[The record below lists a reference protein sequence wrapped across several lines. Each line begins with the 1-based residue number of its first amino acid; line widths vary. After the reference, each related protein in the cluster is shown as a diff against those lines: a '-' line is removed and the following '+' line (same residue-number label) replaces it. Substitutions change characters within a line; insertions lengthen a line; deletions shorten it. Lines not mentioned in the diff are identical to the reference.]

1 MEKDDENYIPEDI
14 DTSLTKEDKDLDE
27 IKAEEEPVNE
37 PAEEIKIQV
46 KAPDSEQTVDMP
58 VMPSVVR
65 RKMTVLEWLNAM
77 NWRSNPFIFNIVPSL
92 FVGYKSQTE
101 RISMALEE
109 KHKFMLILGPTGS
122 GKTTLLKWLSFKL
135 KKYDVL
141 YIGKPPQKPEE
152 FVEIIS
158 SKYRAPWYAFWSKKI
173 RSIYEIPDFLNKKLG
188 RKTLVILLD
197 EAHEANTDILEWLR
211 VLNDQ
216 VENMSIVMS
225 GLPVFEESLKNS
237 LETFVKRVTAK
248 IELLSLTKE
257 ETKELISKR
266 IIHAGGRGDEFSDAV
281 VSSIYEYTGGFPREI
296 IRVCDEIVNNA
307 IMSGSTEIEF
317 TAGTAAHRE
326 EPVHTAPAEKM
337 TAMQKEILEM
347 LSKRPMTPGQIA
359 DALDLEKY
367 KSRQHAVRSVN
378 NVVKALYETNY
389 LERRKEEKA
398 FVYSLSARYS
408 TLFVKR

>member
-237 LETFVKRVTAK
+237 LETFKKSDGKNRAFIAHKRRDERAD
-248 IELLSLTKE
+248 IKE
-257 ETKELISKR
+257 DNPRRRTRRRIFRCGCLINLR
-266 IIHAGGRGDEFSDAV
+266 IHRRISPRNYPRVRRDSEQRDNERKHGNRV
-281 VSSIYEYTGGFPREI
+281 HCRNSS
-296 IRVCDEIVNNA
+296 
-307 IMSGSTEIEF
+307 S
-317 TAGTAAHRE
+317 
-326 EPVHTAPAEKM
+326 
-337 TAMQKEILEM
+337 
-347 LSKRPMTPGQIA
+347 
-359 DALDLEKY
+359 
-367 KSRQHAVRSVN
+367 
-378 NVVKALYETNY
+378 
-389 LERRKEEKA
+389 
-398 FVYSLSARYS
+398 
-408 TLFVKR
+408 